1 MDASVANWWNGE
13 EYAVDINEE
22 DLLISIESVDHSIT
36 MRAEYENRD
45 ASSDINN
52 NVFSAK
58 DLCRQRGPPSVMRMQ
73 SGSNRTV
80 ATRLEELED
89 LLRQG
94 LISKEERETK
104 RADILSSL

>member
-1 MDASVANWWNGE
+1 MLCLDTPSSGTRMSSPDMDSAAFQPHEAALYGPDLDKASVFR
-13 EYAVDINEE
+13 
-22 DLLISIESVDHSIT
+22 
-36 MRAEYENRD
+36 RA
-45 ASSDINN
+45 
-52 NVFSAK
+52 VFSAK
-58 DLCRQRGPPSVMRMQ
+58 DSCRQRGPPSVMRMQ

-94 LISKEERETK
+94 LINKEERETK